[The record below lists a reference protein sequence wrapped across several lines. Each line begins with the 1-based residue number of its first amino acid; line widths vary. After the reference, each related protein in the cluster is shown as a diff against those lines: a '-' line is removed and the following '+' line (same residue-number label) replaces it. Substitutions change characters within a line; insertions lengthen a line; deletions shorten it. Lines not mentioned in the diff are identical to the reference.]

1 MSQPTLPPGAGRPY
15 GAILV
20 LLAAMS
26 VVPGV
31 GTVTG
36 PLVGLA
42 SLLLGIQLALG
53 RPEPWLP
60 AWMGRRVASDELGR
74 RFSTWLQDRVRPLLR
89 FTLPRFPGLLAGLTV
104 AWSSFLLILPLAFVP
119 LANTIP
125 SLSVGLVGAGLLAGR
140 SLLGWLGLLVAG
152 GYTLALAFLGEAL
165 FLASQALLRHL
176 F

>member
-1 MSQPTLPPGAGRPY
+1 MSLPTLPPGDGRPY
-15 GAILV
+15 GTILV

-42 SLLLGIQLALG
+42 SLLLGIQLTLG

-60 AWMGRRVASDELGR
+60 GWIGRRVASAEQGI
-74 RFSTWLQDRVRPLLR
+74 RFSAWLEGRFRPFLHL
-89 FTLPRFPGLLAGLTV
+89 TPPRFPGLLAGLTV
-104 AWSSFLLILPLAFVP
+104 AWSSLLLILPLAFIP

-152 GYTLALAFLGEAL
+152 SYTVALVILGEAL
-165 FLASQALLRHL
+165 FLATQALLRHL